1 MLCMILVII
10 KHLKSYLETLLKKMT
25 ICGKEGKQDEFKSL
39 RDLLSDYPARKKEY
53 IEEKDKLLINVKNFY
68 KGRKKFIEGFK
79 NGRFPF
85 NNDET
90 FE

>member
-1 MLCMILVII
+1 MYDFSDYKTFEELFRDFI
-10 KHLKSYLETLLKKMT
+10 KKMT
-25 ICGKEGKQDEFKSL
+25 ICGREEKQDEFKSL